1 MGGLKLTSGQALALT
16 LVHGNAHIWG
26 CPCSSA
32 GVKAQTQGCQNQAE
46 VPYFTQLHDI
56 GLPRREKT
64 WIQCPLQPREI
75 QSRNPRLPRN

>member
-16 LVHGNAHIWG
+16 LIHGNAHIRG

-32 GVKAQTQGCQNQAE
+32 GVKAETQGSQNQAE

-75 QSRNPRLPRN
+75 QICNPHLARN